1 MHDAL
6 AKGIMQVDIIDREA
20 IQAADITPALPPASS
35 DNHKWWLDDGMF
47 LLCFIYIVLWDLTT
61 PAHPAPLFLS
71 PSVLVWY

>member
-61 PAHPAPLFLS
+61 PAHPVSLFFS